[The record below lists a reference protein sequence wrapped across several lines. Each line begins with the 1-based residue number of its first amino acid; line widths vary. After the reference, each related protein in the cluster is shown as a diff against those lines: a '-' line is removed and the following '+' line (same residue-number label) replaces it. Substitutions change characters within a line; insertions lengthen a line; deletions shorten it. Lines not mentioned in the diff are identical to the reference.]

1 MLKIKLQQNL
11 IIYFENEDNMQ
22 LVKKKTKNI
31 LIFGSR

>member
-22 LVKKKTKNI
+22 LVKKNQEHLNI
-31 LIFGSR
+31 R